1 MHHVSFICIMS
12 LFYVFM
18 ARKNQFELSYSHSK
32 IPGAL
37 YVFVSFFV
45 LILFCGFL
53 DKIGYSQND
62 IKYVAIGICCCC
74 FAGII
79 LTIIIATVKHAV
91 IFDDN
96 GITLKNGK
104 EKLLL
109 QWKSI
114 KTINYTKKSG
124 FKHLIIETKDESS
137 QNNIHFLPLELLL
150 SPLKEFKEK
159 ELASIDEYISKN
171 MPKDLIKLDNE
182 NIFDLIPSINS
193 ESYILQRKPNF
204 PVLIMFFCMF
214 ICFFFVFD
222 LILAI
227 IFTLTY
233 SLICFLSINHGKDD
247 LVFDASG
254 ITFYRKR
261 DISFVEWNKLIEI
274 TLESSGGKETLKF
287 SYKDENDT
295 LVRKEWEIIGYFNN
309 NGDIYDYFVNVSTL
323 RGKSAIDSI
332 ILSKK

>member
-1 MHHVSFICIMS
+1 MS

-32 IPGAL
+32 IPEAL
-37 YVFVSFFV
+37 YACVSFFV

-62 IKYVAIGICCCC
+62 IKHVAIGICCCC

-79 LTIIIATVKHAV
+79 LTTIIARVKHAV

-114 KTINYTKKSG
+114 KTINYIKKGG
-124 FKHLIIETKDESS
+124 FKHLIIETKNETS
-137 QNNIHFLPLELLL
+137 QNIYFLPIELSL
-150 SPLKEFKEK
+150 SPLEEFKEK

-171 MPKDLIKLDNE
+171 MPKDLINLDDE
-182 NIFDLIPSINS
+182 NKFELKAPINS
-193 ESYILQRKPNF
+193 ESYTLQREPIF
-204 PVLIMFFCMF
+204 PVLILFFGMFLVP
-214 ICFFFVFD
+214 FF
-222 LILAI
+222 LLEMKLAI
-227 IFTLTY
+227 LCNLPTLMY
-233 SLICFLSINHGKDD
+233 FLLINHGKDD
-247 LVFDASG
+247 LVFDAPG

>member
-1 MHHVSFICIMS
+1 M
-12 LFYVFM
+12 
-18 ARKNQFELSYSHSK
+18 
-32 IPGAL
+32 
-37 YVFVSFFV
+37 FVSFFV

-79 LTIIIATVKHAV
+79 LTIIIATVNHAV

-104 EKLLL
+104 EELFIL
-109 QWKSI
+109 WKSI
-114 KTINYTKKSG
+114 KTINYTKKGG

-171 MPKDLIKLDNE
+171 MPKDLINLDDE

-193 ESYILQRKPNF
+193 ESYTLQRKPNF

>member
-1 MHHVSFICIMS
+1 
-12 LFYVFM
+12 M

-32 IPGAL
+32 IPAAL
-37 YVFVSFFV
+37 CMFISFFV
-45 LILFCGFL
+45 LILSCAFF
-53 DKIGYSQND
+53 DKIGFSQDD
-62 IKYVAIGICCCC
+62 IKHVAIGICCCC
-74 FAGII
+74 FVGII
-79 LTIIIATVKHAV
+79 LTMIIARVKHAV

-109 QWKSI
+109 LWKSI
-114 KTINYTKKSG
+114 KTISYTKKGG
-124 FKHLIIETKDESS
+124 FKHLIIEIKDETS
-137 QNNIHFLPLELLL
+137 QNKIYFLPIELSL

-159 ELASIDEYISKN
+159 ELVSIDEYISKN
-171 MPKDLIKLDNE
+171 LPKDLINLDDE
-182 NIFDLIPSINS
+182 NKFDLISSINS
-193 ESYILQRKPNF
+193 ESYTLQRKPNF

-227 IFTLTY
+227 TFTLTY

-261 DISFVEWNKLIEI
+261 DISFVEWNKLIRI

-287 SYKDENDT
+287 SYKDENDN

>member
-1 MHHVSFICIMS
+1 MEIYQDH
-12 LFYVFM
+12 
-18 ARKNQFELSYSHSK
+18 K
-32 IPGAL
+32 L
-37 YVFVSFFV
+37 Y
-45 LILFCGFL
+45 
-53 DKIGYSQND
+53 
-62 IKYVAIGICCCC
+62 
-74 FAGII
+74 
-79 LTIIIATVKHAV
+79 
-91 IFDDN
+91 
-96 GITLKNGK
+96 
-104 EKLLL
+104 
-109 QWKSI
+109 
-114 KTINYTKKSG
+114 KKG
-124 FKHLIIETKDESS
+124 EFKHLIIETKDESS

-193 ESYILQRKPNF
+193 ESYTLQRKPNF

-261 DISFVEWNKLIEI
+261 EISFVEWNKLIEI

>member
-1 MHHVSFICIMS
+1 
-12 LFYVFM
+12 M

-37 YVFVSFFV
+37 YMFVSFFV

-79 LTIIIATVKHAV
+79 LTIIIATVNHAV

-104 EKLLL
+104 EELFIL
-109 QWKSI
+109 WKSI
-114 KTINYTKKSG
+114 KTINYTKKGG

-171 MPKDLIKLDNE
+171 MPKDLINLDDE

-193 ESYILQRKPNF
+193 ESYTLQRKPNF

>member
-1 MHHVSFICIMS
+1 MCIMS

-114 KTINYTKKSG
+114 KTINYTKKGG

-193 ESYILQRKPNF
+193 ESYTLQRKPNF

>member
-1 MHHVSFICIMS
+1 
-12 LFYVFM
+12 M

-32 IPGAL
+32 IPAAL
-37 YVFVSFFV
+37 CMFISFFV
-45 LILFCGFL
+45 LILSCAFF
-53 DKIGYSQND
+53 DKIGFSQDD
-62 IKYVAIGICCCC
+62 IKHVAIGICCCC
-74 FAGII
+74 FVGII
-79 LTIIIATVKHAV
+79 LTMIIARVKHAV

-109 QWKSI
+109 LWKSI
-114 KTINYTKKSG
+114 KTISYTKKGG
-124 FKHLIIETKDESS
+124 FKHLIIETKDETS
-137 QNNIHFLPLELLL
+137 QNKIYFLPIELSL

-159 ELASIDEYISKN
+159 ELVSIDEYISKN
-171 MPKDLIKLDNE
+171 LPKDLINLDDE
-182 NIFDLIPSINS
+182 NKFDLISSINS
-193 ESYILQRKPNF
+193 ESYTLQRKPNF
-204 PVLIMFFCMF
+204 PVLIMFLCMF

-227 IFTLTY
+227 TFTLTY

-261 DISFVEWNKLIEI
+261 DISFVEWNKLIRI

-287 SYKDENDT
+287 SYKDENDN

>member
-1 MHHVSFICIMS
+1 
-12 LFYVFM
+12 M

-104 EKLLL
+104 EEQFIL
-109 QWKSI
+109 WKSI
-114 KTINYTKKSG
+114 KTINYTKKG
-124 FKHLIIETKDESS
+124 EFKHLIIETKDESS

-182 NIFDLIPSINS
+182 NIFDLIPSFNS
-193 ESYILQRKPNF
+193 ESYTLQRKPNF